1 MEQIY
6 SAYTNKIYIAVIE
19 RPLKA
24 CLQHVR
30 PLRDSRE
37 AKIYLIIIK
46 NI

>member
-24 CLQHVR
+24 CLQHGL
-30 PLRDSRE
+30 PF
-37 AKIYLIIIK
+37 KGF
-46 NI
+46 